1 MADDGGRKLCK
12 YRIFFMVGKKHFD
25 DLTDND
31 KHMSEHL
38 PATKSLSRY
47 LNMLHDIPSSH
58 RSLLEPLLIPS

>member
-1 MADDGGRKLCK
+1 MKEIDVSANRFHTPEFEE
-12 YRIFFMVGKKHFD
+12 RHFD

-47 LNMLHDIPSSH
+47 LNMLQDILCHSDLFSS
-58 RSLLEPLLIPS
+58 RD